1 MTLSPFARFKKLLRG
16 NYGVPLA
23 FFLRT
28 KSLRG
33 EESARLFLF

>member
-16 NYGVPLA
+16 NYGVPFA
-23 FFLRT
+23 FFAH
-28 KSLRG
+28 KIIEGG

>member
-23 FFLRT
+23 FFC
-28 KSLRG
+28 
-33 EESARLFLF
+33 AQNH